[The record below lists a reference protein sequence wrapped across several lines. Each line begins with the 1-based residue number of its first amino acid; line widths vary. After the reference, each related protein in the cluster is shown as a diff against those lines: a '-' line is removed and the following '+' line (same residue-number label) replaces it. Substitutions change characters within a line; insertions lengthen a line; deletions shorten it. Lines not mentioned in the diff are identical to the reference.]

1 MPQTIITYRKRM
13 TGEAYV
19 RFSAPEE
26 LPDGRRINHVFSEN
40 IILADDLP
48 CLLFEFRDRPGYVVE
63 PDAGW

>member
-1 MPQTIITYRKRM
+1 M